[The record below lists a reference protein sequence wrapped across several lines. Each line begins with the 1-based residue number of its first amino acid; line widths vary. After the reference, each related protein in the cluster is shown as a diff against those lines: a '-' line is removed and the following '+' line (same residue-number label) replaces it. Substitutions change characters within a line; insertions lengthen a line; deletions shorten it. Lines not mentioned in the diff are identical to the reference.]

1 MKSSHTRLA
10 FSSLMPMAIASA
22 VLVACGGS
30 GGVSTI
36 TSTFSGTAAIGAPIA
51 DGTVTVID
59 ATGSTVGTATTGA
72 DGSYTLDFNPN
83 NFTAPFVIKVVGS
96 VGDAEETL
104 VSVQPTAST
113 SVINITPITNAI
125 SALMSSTGNPLD
137 LLTNI
142 ATERS
147 NITSTSVGNA
157 ESGFRAA
164 LASNLTVL
172 GLDSNS
178 LNFLNS
184 TFSTALDKLLDNVH
198 VEVTTSGQIKMST
211 SAGGAV
217 DDLGDSAGTPADAL
231 VVELPK
237 GTIPSAANVG
247 NNLPA
252 PTHPIGIDVLEQAR
266 VALNGCFAVAA
277 ADRPTDAACAN
288 LVITDYLNAGRTA
301 TQEFATLLDDSGND
315 QMVFQKPE
323 ILRQISTATNNE
335 KLLIRLNA
343 KRSDGQFRS
352 ITTVAENNHTGY
364 TGWRLVGDQ
373 RIFDTFINGVA
384 MKRISIN
391 TPANNRY
398 ETGFNIFIKK
408 TIQTGLTGTAATNAG
423 STARSKIKQ
432 VVVKGVGLPG
442 GLAGSGITLKPK
454 PGCDFLAIMKSDNT
468 VPNCASLY
476 RLRSLLTDG
485 VTSFSPNAGISY
497 MYDTKTDA
505 NIEAIKPLDL
515 YKFTI
520 EYYTNTTD
528 DTTSTVTYWNRLR
541 SRPLTVAEMGQ
552 VRFADFT
559 DATKAKLTTATLW
572 TGGSDLTLSW
582 TVPENAP
589 SPFTAYF
596 LHAAG
601 SDNVLVS
608 PATRT
613 ARIPCA
619 GNSDCSGG
627 GAYNGS
633 LNTGGQYIFQIV
645 SRNRFDTQI
654 FTQITQ

>member
-1 MKSSHTRLA
+1 MKSSYTRLA
-10 FSSLMPMAIASA
+10 FSSLIPMVIASA
-22 VLVACGGS
+22 VLVACGGGS
-30 GGVSTI
+30 GVSTI

-51 DGTVTVID
+51 NGTVTVID
-59 ATGSTVGTATTGA
+59 ATGSTVGTAITGA

-125 SALMSSTGNPLD
+125 SALMSSTGNPLN

-147 NITSTSVGNA
+147 NITSTSVSNA

-211 SAGGAV
+211 SAGGAQ
-217 DDLGDSAGTPADAL
+217 DDLGGNLGTDPTAAT

-237 GTIPSAANVG
+237 GTIPSAADVAK
-247 NNLPA
+247 LPA
-252 PTHPIGIDVLEQAR
+252 PTNPIGIDVLEQAR
-266 VALNGCFAVAA
+266 LALNGCFAVAA
-277 ADRPTDAACAN
+277 SSRSTDAACTN
-288 LVITDYLNAGRTA
+288 LVSTDYLNAGRTA
-301 TQEFATLLDDSGND
+301 TQEFATLLSDSGND
-315 QMVFQKPE
+315 LMVFQKPE
-323 ILRQISTATNNE
+323 ILRQLSTNDGNE

-364 TGWRLVGDQ
+364 SGWRLVGDQ
-373 RIFDTFINGVA
+373 RIFNTLINGVA
-384 MKRISIN
+384 LKRNSIN
-391 TPANNRY
+391 DSTQNRY
-398 ETGFNIFIKK
+398 ETGFNIFIERPV
-408 TIQTGLTGTAATNAG
+408 QTGLSGTAYSSAG
-423 STARSKIKQ
+423 NLTYRSKIKQ
-432 VVVKGVGLPG
+432 VVVTGPGLPN
-442 GLAGSGITLKPK
+442 LGITLKPK
-454 PGCDFLAIMKSDNT
+454 AGCDFLAIWRSDNNT
-468 VPNCASLY
+468 LPYCASLY

-485 VTSFSPNAGISY
+485 ITSFSPTANIRY
-497 MYDTKTDA
+497 MYDSKSDA
-505 NIEAIKPLDL
+505 DIEAIKPLDL
-515 YKFTI
+515 YKFVI
-520 EYYTNTTD
+520 DYYTNTTD
-528 DTTSTVTYWNRLR
+528 NTTSTITYWNRLR

-552 VRFADFT
+552 VRFVDFT
-559 DATKAKLTTATLW
+559 DATKAQLATATLW

-582 TVPENAP
+582 TVPENTP

-596 LHAAG
+596 FHGAG
-601 SDNVLVS
+601 SDNTLVS

-613 ARIPCA
+613 AKIPCA
-619 GNSDCSGG
+619 GNSDCNGG
-627 GAYNGS
+627 TGAYNSG
-633 LNTGGQYIFQIV
+633 LVTTGQYVFQVV

>member
-1 MKSSHTRLA
+1 MKSSYTRLA
-10 FSSLMPMAIASA
+10 FSSLIPMAIASA
-22 VLVACGGS
+22 VLVACGGGS
-30 GGVSTI
+30 SVSTI

-137 LLTNI
+137 LLTT
-142 ATERS
+142 AAERS

-164 LASNLTVL
+164 LIDNLNAI
-172 GLDSNS
+172 GLNSNS
-178 LNFLNS
+178 VNLLNS

-217 DDLGDSAGTPADAL
+217 DDLGDSAGTPAAAL

-277 ADRPTDAACAN
+277 ADRPTAVACTN
-288 LVITDYLNAGRTA
+288 LVSTDYLNAGRTA

-315 QMVFQKPE
+315 LMVFQKPE
-323 ILRQISTATNNE
+323 ILRQISTTADNE

-352 ITTVAENNHTGY
+352 ITTVAENNHTASS
-364 TGWRLVGDQ
+364 GWQLVGDQ
-373 RIFDTFINGVA
+373 RIFDTLINGVA
-384 MKRISIN
+384 VKRISIN

-408 TIQTGLTGTAATNAG
+408 PIQTGLTGTAATNAG
-423 STARSKIKQ
+423 ATARSKIKQ
-432 VVVKGVGLPG
+432 VVVRGEGLPG
-442 GLAGSGITLKPK
+442 GLTGSGITLKPK
-454 PGCDFLAIMKSDNT
+454 AGCDFLAIMKSDNSI
-468 VPNCASLY
+468 PYCASLY

-485 VTSFSPNAGISY
+485 VTSFSPSAAISY

-528 DTTSTVTYWNRLR
+528 DTTSTITYWNRLR

-552 VRFADFT
+552 VRFTDFT

-572 TGGSDLTLSW
+572 AGGSDLTLSW

-613 ARIPCA
+613 ARIRCA
-619 GNSDCSGG
+619 GNLDCSGG
-627 GAYNGS
+627 TGSYNSS
-633 LNTGGQYIFQIV
+633 LVTTGQYIFQVV